1 MKEKIIKILSSA
13 TLIALW
19 AQVAL
24 AKVEC
29 ATGTMPPDLADIL
42 DTIRSVLVGIG
53 IVVAAIYI
61 ILGGYTFITAAGS
74 AEKAETG
81 RKQIMYAFIGVVII
95 LIAMVIVRIGQAMF
109 CK

>member
-1 MKEKIIKILSSA
+1 M
-13 TLIALW
+13 TLW
-19 AQVAL
+19 APLAL

-29 ATGTMPPDLADIL
+29 ATGTMPTDLADIL
-42 DTIRSVLVGIG
+42 DTIRTVLVGIG

-61 ILGGYTFITAAGS
+61 TLGGYTFITAAGS

-81 RKQIMYAFIGVVII
+81 RRQIMYAFIGVVII
-95 LIAMVIVRIGQAMF
+95 LIAMVIVRIAQTIF